1 MEQGDRVSN
10 IKKFG
15 TCAVQASRRMA
26 VLSVGAVAVLSFPG
40 SATAADGN
48 KLVPAKLTANAPG
61 MIRFDSCARPAYPE
75 QEAKQNHQGMVTLR
89 FLVGSDG
96 KVKESQVM
104 ESSGYPALDDA
115 ALVAISK
122 CSFNPPVANGK
133 PVNAWIPVQYDWKP
147 E

>member
-1 MEQGDRVSN
+1 MLATRKIDT
-10 IKKFG
+10 F
-15 TCAVQASRRMA
+15 AVQASLRKVFFSVVGMA
-26 VLSVGAVAVLSFPG
+26 VLSASSWA
-40 SATAADGN
+40 SAPDPD
-48 KLVPAKLTANAPG
+48 KLVPVKLAANAPG

>member
-1 MEQGDRVSN
+1 LSAPGWAS
-10 IKKFG
+10 
-15 TCAVQASRRMA
+15 AVE
-26 VLSVGAVAVLSFPG
+26 
-40 SATAADGN
+40 AD
-48 KLVPAKLTANAPG
+48 KLVPVKLAANAPG
-61 MIRFDSCARPAYPE
+61 MIRFDTCSRPAYPE

-104 ESSGYPALDDA
+104 KSSGYPVLDDA

-133 PVNAWIPVQYDWKP
+133 SVDAWIPVQYDWKP
-147 E
+147 Q